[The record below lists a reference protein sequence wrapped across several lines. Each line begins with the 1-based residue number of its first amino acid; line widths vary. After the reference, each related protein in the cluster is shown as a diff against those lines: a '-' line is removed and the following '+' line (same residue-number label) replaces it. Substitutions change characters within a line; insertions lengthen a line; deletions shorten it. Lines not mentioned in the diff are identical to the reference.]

1 MKGKIGAAATFRE
14 AGGRIQVSNLV
25 ACYTVREVIMRGKLF
40 IGSFWLMVFGLSVW
54 LDYLIGSMIH
64 VHFLFIIPVLIA
76 AHKSGRFWGFSLAVA
91 MPVAHGLIL
100 THEASAISLPQLCA
114 GMATHI
120 STLALLAE
128 LVHRVTIQ
136 KKELL
141 VQKLALA
148 EALDEARHSIKILR
162 GMLPICAGCKSIRE
176 DNGYWKRI
184 EDYLQVHSELEFS
197 HGICPDCV
205 EKLYPEFAGVILR
218 RKAAEPGRD

>member
-1 MKGKIGAAATFRE
+1 
-14 AGGRIQVSNLV
+14 
-25 ACYTVREVIMRGKLF
+25 MRGKLF
-40 IGSFWLMVFGLSVW
+40 IGPSWLLVFGVSVW
-54 LDYLIGSMIH
+54 LDYLIGSLIH

-76 AHKSGRFWGFSLAVA
+76 AHRSGRIWGFSLAVA
-91 MPVAHGLIL
+91 MPAAHGLIL
-100 THEASAISLPQLCA
+100 FHESAAIHLPQLCA

-120 STLALLAE
+120 ATLALLAE
-128 LVHRVTIQ
+128 LVHRVTVQ
-136 KKELL
+136 KRELL

-148 EALDEARHSIKILR
+148 DALDEAQHSIKILR

-218 RKAAEPGRD
+218 RKASGPDRD

>member
-1 MKGKIGAAATFRE
+1 M
-14 AGGRIQVSNLV
+14 S
-25 ACYTVREVIMRGKLF
+25 
-40 IGSFWLMVFGLSVW
+40 VFGLSVW

-76 AHKSGRFWGFSLAVA
+76 AHKSGRIWGFSLAVT

-100 THEASAISLPQLCA
+100 IHEAAAINLPQLCA

-120 STLALLAE
+120 ATLALLAE
-128 LVHRVTIQ
+128 LVHRVTVQ
-136 KKELL
+136 KRELL

-148 EALDEARHSIKILR
+148 DALDEAQHSIKILR

-184 EDYLQVHSELEFS
+184 EDLQVHSELEFS

-218 RKAAEPGRD
+218 RKAADPGRD

>member
-1 MKGKIGAAATFRE
+1 
-14 AGGRIQVSNLV
+14 
-25 ACYTVREVIMRGKLF
+25 MRGKIF
-40 IGSFWLMVFGLSVW
+40 IGSSWLAVFGFSVW
-54 LDYLIGSMIH
+54 LDYLIGSLIH

-76 AHKSGRFWGFSLAVA
+76 AHRSGRIWGFSLAVA

-100 THEASAISLPQLCA
+100 IHEAAAIPLPQLCA

-120 STLALLAE
+120 ATLALLAE
-128 LVHRVTIQ
+128 LVHRVTVQ
-136 KKELL
+136 KRELL
-141 VQKLALA
+141 IQKLALA
-148 EALDEARHSIKILR
+148 DALDEAQHSIKILR

-218 RKAAEPGRD
+218 RKASEPDRD

>member
-1 MKGKIGAAATFRE
+1 
-14 AGGRIQVSNLV
+14 
-25 ACYTVREVIMRGKLF
+25 MRGKLF
-40 IGSFWLMVFGLSVW
+40 IGSLWFAVFGASVW

-76 AHKSGRFWGFSLAVA
+76 AHKSGRIRGFTFAAA

-100 THEASAISLPQLCA
+100 IHESAAINLPQVCA

-120 STLALLAE
+120 ATLALLAE

-136 KKELL
+136 KRELL
-141 VQKLALA
+141 IQKLALA
-148 EALDEARHSIKILR
+148 DALDEARHSIKILR
-162 GMLPICAGCKSIRE
+162 GLLPICAGCKSIRE

-218 RKAAEPGRD
+218 RKPAGSDGA

>member
-1 MKGKIGAAATFRE
+1 
-14 AGGRIQVSNLV
+14 
-25 ACYTVREVIMRGKLF
+25 MRGKIF
-40 IGSFWLMVFGLSVW
+40 IASLWLTVFGSSVW

-64 VHFLFIIPVLIA
+64 VHVLFIIPVLIA
-76 AHKSGRFWGFSLAVA
+76 AHKSGRIWGFSFAVA

-100 THEASAISLPQLCA
+100 IHESAAINLPQVCA
-114 GMATHI
+114 GMATHVA
-120 STLALLAE
+120 TLALLAE
-128 LVHRVTIQ
+128 LVHRVTVQ
-136 KKELL
+136 KRELL
-141 VQKLALA
+141 AQKLALA
-148 EALDEARHSIKILR
+148 DALDEARHSIKILR

-218 RKAAEPGRD
+218 RKASEPGPG

>member
-1 MKGKIGAAATFRE
+1 
-14 AGGRIQVSNLV
+14 
-25 ACYTVREVIMRGKLF
+25 MRGKSF
-40 IGSFWLMVFGLSVW
+40 IGFLWLSVFGLSVW
-54 LDYLIGSMIH
+54 LDYLIGSIIH

-76 AHKSGRFWGFSLAVA
+76 AHRSGRTWGFTLAA
-91 MPVAHGLIL
+91 SMPVAHGLIL
-100 THEASAISLPQLCA
+100 FHEAASINLPQLCA

-120 STLALLAE
+120 ATLALLAE
-128 LVHRVTIQ
+128 LVHRVTVQ
-136 KKELL
+136 KRELL

-148 EALDEARHSIKILR
+148 DALDEARHSIKILR
-162 GMLPICAGCKSIRE
+162 GMLPICSGCKSIRE

-218 RKAAEPGRD
+218 RKSAEPGRE

>member
-1 MKGKIGAAATFRE
+1 
-14 AGGRIQVSNLV
+14 
-25 ACYTVREVIMRGKLF
+25 MRGKLW
-40 IGSFWLMVFGLSVW
+40 IGSLWLSVFGMSVW
-54 LDYLIGSMIH
+54 LDFLIGSMIH
-64 VHFLFIIPVLIA
+64 VHFLFIIPVLFA
-76 AHKSGRFWGFSLAVA
+76 AHKYGRFWAFSFAVA
-91 MPVAHGLIL
+91 MPAAHGLIL
-100 THEASAISLPQLCA
+100 LSHESATLSMPQIWRLCA

-120 STLALLAE
+120 FTLTLLAE
-128 LVHRVTIQ
+128 LVHRVTTQ

-148 EALDEARHSIKILR
+148 EALDDARDSIKILR

-218 RKAAEPGRD
+218 RKAAEPGRE